1 MKNKFIEIL
10 LVVSIVL
17 LGVLVGVYGFLNDFV
32 FTELLDLFID
42 IPTMIL
48 AYFTEFF
55 STFNLAG
62 GRNIAVV
69 AVTATG
75 ILLGL
80 FTLVRGFVARR
91 PLAGLIAAMA
101 VTVFLAGGISIL
113 IVDADFFG
121 GVSLLNFLIDGF
133 SSDLVGTL
141 FLAGTL
147 LLLLDI
153 LFLIFILGFTAKKQ
167 IKVKKAK
174 KIPLSPAV
182 QPNPSTGWSNI
193 EAAPSTPPSSDGLSE
208 LVKVVMQEE
217 LNMMRNTQQV
227 YPNNQG
233 FNSTSTSNPYASN
246 LDIQL
251 VRRVVAEEF
260 AKLQGQFV
268 TRQDMQTLIAQEI
281 LMIKSQLKIK

>member
-1 MKNKFIEIL
+1 
-10 LVVSIVL
+10 
-17 LGVLVGVYGFLNDFV
+17 
-32 FTELLDLFID
+32 
-42 IPTMIL
+42 
-48 AYFTEFF
+48 
-55 STFNLAG
+55 
-62 GRNIAVV
+62 
-69 AVTATG
+69 
-75 ILLGL
+75 
-80 FTLVRGFVARR
+80 
-91 PLAGLIAAMA
+91 
-101 VTVFLAGGISIL
+101 
-113 IVDADFFG
+113 VDADFFG

-153 LFLIFILGFTAKKQ
+153 LFLIFILGFTAKKR

-174 KIPLSPAV
+174 KIPLSPTL
-182 QPNPSTGWSNI
+182 QPTLQPATITTSTAPTTPSG
-193 EAAPSTPPSSDGLSE
+193 DGLSE

>member
-1 MKNKFIEIL
+1 MKNKFFKIL

-17 LGVLVGVYGFLNDFV
+17 LGVLVGVYGFLNDFA
-32 FTELLDLFID
+32 FTELLDLLID

-62 GRNIAVV
+62 GSNIAVV

-91 PLAGLIAAMA
+91 PLAGLIAAIA

-113 IVDADFFG
+113 IVDPDFFG
-121 GVSLLNFLIDGF
+121 GVSLLNFLIAGF

-153 LFLIFILGFTAKKQ
+153 LFLIFILGFTAKKR

-174 KIPLSPAV
+174 KIPLSPTL
-182 QPNPSTGWSNI
+182 QPTLQPATITTST
-193 EAAPSTPPSSDGLSE
+193 APTTPSSDGLSE

-260 AKLQGQFV
+260 AKFQGQFV

>member
-1 MKNKFIEIL
+1 MKNKFVKIL

-62 GRNIAVV
+62 GSNIAVV

-91 PLAGLIAAMA
+91 PLAGLIAAIA

-174 KIPLSPAV
+174 KIPLSPTL
-182 QPNPSTGWSNI
+182 QPTLQPATITTST
-193 EAAPSTPPSSDGLSE
+193 APTTPSSDGLSE